1 MGAEEQQET
10 WEEAALGPNAGS
22 APKYMC
28 YGSGSHALCEPQF
41 SQLQNEGEA
50 QKCSRKQWLSALG
63 VSKHPG
69 NAKITDSKPIQVGL
83 IPQVCEEA

>member
-1 MGAEEQQET
+1 MGTEGTAGDLGRVLT
-10 WEEAALGPNAGS
+10 LALPLNTCVTEAAHMPSVNLSFLSCKMKGR
-22 APKYMC
+22 PKNVLES
-28 YGSGSHALCEPQF
+28 SGSP
-41 SQLQNEGEA
+41 
-50 QKCSRKQWLSALG
+50 ALG